1 MGNDGSLEI
10 REGCYLP
17 SGALYRVAHN
27 SHLASERIP
36 TDSFQ
41 VRATVDFPELGGRHM
56 VPIEHPQIRK
66 HIEGLGYTNGV
77 FYAASHHTDK
87 NRLVLIQSLEKQS

>member
-1 MGNDGSLEI
+1 MGDDVSLEI

-17 SGALYRVAHN
+17 SGTLYQIAHN

-36 TDSFQ
+36 AGSFE
-41 VRATVDFPELGGRHM
+41 VRATVDFPELEGRHT
-56 VPIEHPQIRK
+56 VPLEHPEIRK
-66 HIEGLGYTNGV
+66 HIEGLGYTKGV